1 MAVGAASAPYS
12 KYEPHSSTVAVQH
25 IRINNNATWSDAFQF
40 AQPDDETWNLVGQKF
55 ELDVQRNRYDL
66 VPLLSLSTDNGRI
79 ITADPIQRVIYFK
92 VSPADIQAN
101 LPPGTYVYD
110 LVMVDADDFRTAL
123 MTGTVTVGQ
132 GVTYPDGG

>member
-1 MAVGAASAPYS
+1 MAAGASSAQYD
-12 KYEPHSSTVAVQH
+12 KYEPLSSTVAVRH
-25 IRINNNATWSDAFQF
+25 IKINNNATWSDAFQF
-40 AQPDDETWNLVGQKF
+40 AEPADQTWNLVGQKF

-79 ITADPIQRVIYFK
+79 ITSDPIQRAIYFK

-101 LPPGTYVYD
+101 LPPGVYIYD
-110 LVMVDADDFRTAL
+110 LVMVAADDFRTTL

-132 GVTYPDGG
+132 GVTYPTVG